1 MKGISKEHV
10 NFTFRESLFSL
21 CVKHKIPPCH
31 MTMDIRFY
39 GEDKYDEI
47 EILICQN
54 NHPQTEIPIK
64 DLLTPKMVALRF
76 SPLVLEKLFKTV
88 HNAFVIET
96 KVKNTKYR
104 SRIALILYQ
113 SEKAKCPC
121 IGVLQDDKTLKV
133 LRLHDIIEAI
143 ELESE
148 QLN

>member
-1 MKGISKEHV
+1 
-10 NFTFRESLFSL
+10 
-21 CVKHKIPPCH
+21 
-31 MTMDIRFY
+31 MTLDIRFY
-39 GEDKYDEI
+39 GEDKYDDI
-47 EILICQN
+47 EILICHK
-54 NHPQTEIPIK
+54 NHPQTEIRVE
-64 DLLTPKMVALRF
+64 DLVIPKMVALRF
-76 SPLVLEKLFKTV
+76 SPLVLERLFKTI

-104 SRIALILYQ
+104 SRISLILYQ
-113 SEKAKCPC
+113 SEKAECPC